1 MKHPINVV
9 KNSGDVVAFDVNKLV
24 NSLRRSNASEVLIQ
38 QIVVKV
44 ENQLY
49 DGITTKKIYQM
60 AFRMLKTKSRVSAS
74 KYKLKKALMELGPS
88 GFPDRKSTRLN
99 SSHVAISYAVFCL
112 KKQ

>member
-60 AFRMLKTKSRVSAS
+60 DFRMLKTKSRVSAS
-74 KYKLKKALMELGPS
+74 KYKLKKALMELGPF
-88 GFPDRKSTRLN
+88 GFPFEILVGKLLFHDWIFTILY
-99 SSHVAISYAVFCL
+99 VDV
-112 KKQ
+112 